1 MKGIRTVLVVAATL
15 GLLWIGWSFR
25 SRNAGAIDLDLVGIR
40 LPNVEVWW
48 ALSVATGIGL
58 SLGAFVVGFAW
69 LRQRILNRR
78 YRSTIARLESEI
90 HQLRSLPLSGSVR
103 AEVDESVRRL
113 SFWQGRS

>member
-1 MKGIRTVLVVAATL
+1 MKGLRTILVVAATL

-25 SRNAGAIDLDLVGIR
+25 SGNAGAIDLDLIWVQ
-40 LPNVEVWW
+40 LPSVEVWW
-48 ALSVATGIGL
+48 ALSVAAGVGL
-58 SLGAFVVGFAW
+58 GLGAFVVGFAW

-103 AEVDESVRRL
+103 AEVDESVGRT
-113 SFWQGRS
+113 SFGQGRP